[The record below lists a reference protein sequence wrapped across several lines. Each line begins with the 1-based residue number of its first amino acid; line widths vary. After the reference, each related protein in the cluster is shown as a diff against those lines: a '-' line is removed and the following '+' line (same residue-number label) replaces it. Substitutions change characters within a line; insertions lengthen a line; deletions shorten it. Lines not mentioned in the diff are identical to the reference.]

1 VHVPF
6 LSSKLQSKQL
16 VTPVDAFV
24 PQALQPI
31 PTINEH
37 KAQELLPVSI
47 LLFSQE
53 RQSLIL
59 LPLQVRHSDE
69 HGRAS

>member
-1 VHVPF
+1 MHVPF
-6 LSSKLQSKQL
+6 WSSKLQLKQL
-16 VTPVDAFV
+16 VTPVDVFV

-31 PTINEH
+31 PTINEQRT
-37 KAQELLPVSI
+37 QELLLVSI
-47 LLFSQE
+47 LLFSQD

-59 LPLQVRHSDE
+59 LPLQVRHSGE